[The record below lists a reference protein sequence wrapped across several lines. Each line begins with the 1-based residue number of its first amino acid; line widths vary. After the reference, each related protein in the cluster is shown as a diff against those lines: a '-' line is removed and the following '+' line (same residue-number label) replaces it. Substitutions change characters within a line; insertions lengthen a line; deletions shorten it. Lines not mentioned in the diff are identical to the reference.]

1 MPTVRGEITVKVS
14 PEAAYRF
21 LLDWEKVVRLSPY
34 WEVKAYR
41 VTQSGV
47 SPPAARLPA
56 RPAGGPVGQG
66 RAGSHP
72 PQAESEVGKI
82 PLFPPLTKGGEGGFA
97 GVAEAEVEH
106 YRDGRQET
114 LTFTLVEAVPWE
126 RIRWAV
132 AGGTRRQIAFTVQA
146 EDGGVRIVQEEELE
160 SPPEPA
166 SGGEAAYRRGET
178 ELTFWLRSLREYLR
192 LYERST
198 LWTRAFRWV
207 MDRYWIPM
215 TPSQRKVSILVI
227 KITIAEFVIF
237 LGVVLALVLAG
248 VW

>member
-41 VTQSGV
+41 VIQSGV
-47 SPPAARLPA
+47 RS
-56 RPAGGPVGQG
+56 Q
-66 RAGSHP
+66 
-72 PQAESEVGKI
+72 ESEVGKI
-82 PLFPPLTKGGEGGFA
+82 PPFPPLAKGGERGFA
-97 GVAEAEVEH
+97 GVVEVEVEH

-114 LTFTLVEAVPWE
+114 LKFTLEEAVSPE

-132 AGGTRRQIAFTVQA
+132 AGGARRQITFSLKEET
-146 EDGGVRIVQEEELE
+146 GGVRIVQEEELE
-160 SPPEPA
+160 SPQED
-166 SGGEAAYRRGET
+166 EAAHRRGEA
-178 ELTFWLRSLREYLR
+178 ELIFWLRSLREYLR
-192 LYERST
+192 LHERST
-198 LWTRAFRWV
+198 LWTRAFRWI

-215 TPSQRKVSILVI
+215 SPSQRKVSILVI

-237 LGVVLALVLAG
+237 LGIVLAFVLAG
-248 VW
+248 AW

>member
-14 PEAAYRF
+14 QEAAYRF
-21 LLDWEKVVRLSPY
+21 LLDCEKVIRLSPY

-41 VTQSGV
+41 GAKT
-47 SPPAARLPA
+47 PAPGA
-56 RPAGGPVGQG
+56 
-66 RAGSHP
+66 
-72 PQAESEVGKI
+72 
-82 PLFPPLTKGGEGGFA
+82 
-97 GVAEAEVEH
+97 VAEAEVEH
-106 YRDGRQET
+106 YRDGRQEA
-114 LTFTLVEAVPWE
+114 LTFTLIEAVPWE

-132 AGGTRRQIAFTVQA
+132 AGGTRREIAFFLKE
-146 EDGGVRIVQEEELE
+146 EDGGIRIVQEEELVC
-160 SPPEPA
+160 PPEDDA
-166 SGGEAAYRRGET
+166 VRRRGES

-207 MDRYWIPM
+207 MDRYWLPM

-237 LGVVLALVLAG
+237 LGIVLAFILAG